1 MTPKPETRPGRRRLQ
16 TLSRVRLLVVAAG
29 VSAALTACGSATNK
43 PADPPASNSAI
54 AAASVRSVAVRGP
67 NPYRYLPVVPTFRL
81 TSTTVRSGKPL
92 PPAQLSKLLGVPNG
106 KDVSPEL
113 SWYGFPKRTK
123 SFVVSMYD
131 PQAPTGSGFW
141 HWVVGNIPATTTRLP
156 ADAGAANTTLLPA
169 GAFQL
174 GGDAGAHQYVGG
186 APPAGSGIHDYYLTV
201 TALDVAAT
209 GLTDS
214 ASAAYLGFA
223 IGAHTI
229 ARATIICPTSAE
241 VS

>member
-1 MTPKPETRPGRRRLQ
+1 L
-16 TLSRVRLLVVAAG
+16 
-29 VSAALTACGSATNK
+29 
-43 PADPPASNSAI
+43 PAVPA
-54 AAASVRSVAVRGP
+54 
-67 NPYRYLPVVPTFRL
+67 FQL
-81 TSTTVRSGKPL
+81 TSITVTNGRPL
-92 PPAQLSKLLGVPNG
+92 PAAQLSKLLGEPNG

-113 SWYGFPKRTK
+113 SWSGFPKATK

-141 HWVVGNIPATTTRLP
+141 HWVVANIPASTTTL
-156 ADAGAANTTLLPA
+156 AANAGAPHTTLLPS

-174 GGDAGAHQYVGG
+174 AGDAGAHQYVGG
-186 APPAGSGIHDYYLTV
+186 APPKGSGIHDYYLTV

-209 GLTDS
+209 GLKDT

-229 ARATIICPTSAE
+229 ARATLVCPTVAG
-241 VS
+241 